1 MKDTKKDKG
10 LILLPSGN
18 YRVQKMIN
26 GRRYSFTFDHKPSKT
41 DITIAISDRLNE
53 LPPIELNKN
62 TFEKCVD
69 MYMDLKHDRLAAS
82 TRRDYS
88 RLKTYVSEEFL
99 KSSVCDISQNDVDL
113 EIAAWL
119 KKKLAYKTLKNRL
132 GMINTIFQK
141 YDCRKFK
148 SDMLPEKPPEVEPYI
163 PTPKEVKQILEYL
176 KTYDSDYYIPIALA
190 CFGLRRAEV
199 FALTLDD
206 LSDENVLNINKAMS
220 KNEDNIW
227 EVKAPKESYSV
238 REVPISA
245 SLADYIRKAGFV
257 YDGGEA
263 CVLRALHRAQKALN
277 ITEFTLH
284 KLRHYFVTELWQAG
298 VPIPDIKRLGGYA
311 KNSDVMEIIYTHS
324 RIDKDKK
331 RRQKV
336 IDKFS
341 SKLF

>member
-1 MKDTKKDKG
+1 MDNKKNKG

-26 GRRYSFTFDHKPSKT
+26 GKRYSFTFDHKPSKT
-41 DITIAISDRLNE
+41 DIMVAVSDRLNE
-53 LPPIELNKN
+53 LPPKELNKN
-62 TFEKCVD
+62 TFEDCVD
-69 MYMDLKHDRLAAS
+69 MYLSLKHDRLAPS
-82 TRRDYS
+82 SRRDYNA
-88 RLKTYVSEEFL
+88 LKRYLSKDFL
-99 KSSVCDISQNDVDL
+99 KKPLCYISQNDVDL

-119 KKKLAYKTLKNRL
+119 KNKLAYKTLKNRL
-132 GMINTIFQK
+132 GSINTIFQK
-141 YDCRKFK
+141 YDNRKFK
-148 SDMLPEKPPEVEPYI
+148 ADMLPEKPPEKEPYI
-163 PTPKEVKQILEYL
+163 PTPQEVKKILEYL
-176 KTYDSDYYIPIALA
+176 KENDPTYYIPIGLA

-206 LSDENVLNINKAMS
+206 LSDDNVLSINKAMS
-220 KNEDNIW
+220 KDEVNIW
-227 EVKAPKESYSV
+227 EVKTPKESYSV
-238 REVPISA
+238 RDVPISA
-245 SLADYIRKAGFV
+245 SLADYIRKSGIV
-257 YDGGEA
+257 YDGGES

-277 ITEFTLH
+277 IPEFTLH

-331 RRQKV
+331 RRAKV

-341 SKLF
+341 SKIF